1 MNNNAKEGR
10 KKHTIDS
17 LISDNNKR
25 PKTENSFT
33 EETFNNLLKE
43 KKIDEIVESISKI
56 NNLDLHT
63 KVYEKLSMF
72 VHQSKDNID
81 KFVAA
86 NGIKVAVATMNHYIA
101 SGLCDN
107 LVMYTCNI
115 FMTYAYYH
123 KASPK
128 LHTDGAIKAI
138 ICAMN
143 VHMTSTTVLN
153 NACVT
158 LDYFAQLR
166 EGSAT
171 TLVKPI
177 IDEGGIAI
185 LINIIKTHKQ
195 NLLLTSKSLKTL
207 VDLIIFRD
215 KINYT
220 TDVVQQIIEPVV
232 KAMYMVDSINKRQFT
247 YTRHD
252 ALILLN
258 GYKLLNILA
267 EQKNIAEKLA
277 LKTDFVSNIYDMIT
291 KNVVHTSL
299 LVSALPVL
307 LKLVDASQEQKKHQY
322 ATFYYKL
329 CHSIIQYKDE
339 DMVYHSCVLLRIFSA
354 FIPKEKQNIAV
365 EYINMLLEPMKRYI
379 NNDRILLEALLTI
392 KNCTKINSSSQMYHT
407 GVISV
412 LLDVINKHMNKA
424 ELNNSAYCAIV
435 SLLEQSR
442 NVDFN
447 DRILSFVASG
457 GIKTVVA
464 SMKTFA
470 VKNEPGDEL
479 NIICKLLYILC
490 NSPTNYGLIVELQ
503 GFKELLAIIKK
514 YIKHKNMPVYLDA
527 LARIYCSPH
536 SGRNKDVIS
545 FDDIKTIVE
554 VMIEHNDKPYVQYTA
569 CEILRVWTFKDIP
582 VTGLTVAEFGR
593 IQMFD
598 KLNPNYK
605 TIADASGFTAVIAAI
620 TKHEYD
626 VNLQSS
632 AFSMLANY
640 VKRVG
645 RSAIDQ
651 VMTELDLLIE
661 NMNKHIDNE
670 RIRFF
675 ACALLGHLCQDF
687 DIEKVPQITIIKE
700 NQTAIIK
707 KECIKYAIIAL
718 EKEMEKSNKII
729 NPCFLLYNIAKNN
742 SNDSS
747 IKEFFGCNI
756 MDTILSVIKKNKNN
770 IRNLESATDL
780 LRMLIQY
787 NDGPDKFAMAGGIGL
802 ILDIMITHKKDK
814 VQKVLNINI
823 IALLFKVSQVENYL
837 LNIVSTCGIGS
848 LLTTMQEI
856 VEDNGDNMLLDV
868 CNIMNNLTKV
878 DQIKDAMKELKV
890 SEWAKKVKENKRN
903 TDTEQLLDAL
913 IKLE

>member
-1 MNNNAKEGR
+1 MDNNEAGSKR
-10 KKHTIDS
+10 SSSI
-17 LISDNNKR
+17 LISGDEKR
-25 PKTENSFT
+25 LKTENIFT

-43 KKIDEIVESISKI
+43 KKIDEIVKSISKI
-56 NNLDLHT
+56 KNLALHT
-63 KVYEKLSMF
+63 KVFENLSMSLRN
-72 VHQSKDNID
+72 SKDNTE
-81 KFVAA
+81 KFVTA
-86 NGIKVAVATMNHYIA
+86 NGIKVIVAIMNNYIA
-101 SGLCDN
+101 LGLCDN
-107 LVMYTCNI
+107 LVTYVFNI
-115 FMTYAYYH
+115 FLTYAYYY
-123 KASPK
+123 KAPVK
-128 LHTDGAIKAI
+128 LLTDGAIKVFMYAI
-138 ICAMN
+138 NA
-143 VHMTSTTVLN
+143 HMTSTEVLN
-153 NACVT
+153 NACDS
-158 LDYFAQLR
+158 LDYFAQIR
-166 EGSAT
+166 EGSVAI
-171 TLVKPI
+171 LVKPI

-207 VDLIIFRD
+207 VYLIIYSDSRN
-215 KINYT
+215 INNYT
-220 TDVVQQIIEPVV
+220 KDVVEEVIEPIV
-232 KAMYMVDSINKRQFT
+232 KAMYIVDSINKRQFNKNE
-247 YTRHD
+247 HN

-267 EQKNIAEKLA
+267 NQNIAEKLA
-277 LKTDFVSNIYDMIT
+277 LKTDFVSNIYDMII
-291 KNVVHTSL
+291 KNVVHTPL

-307 LKLVDASQEQKKHQY
+307 LKLVDASQKQKKHQY
-322 ATFYYKL
+322 AILYYKF

-339 DMVYHSCVLLRIFSA
+339 DMVYYSCALSRIISA
-354 FIPKEKQNIAV
+354 FIPQNITV
-365 EYINMLLEPMKRYI
+365 EYVTMLLEPIKRYI
-379 NNDRILLEALLTI
+379 NNEKILLEALLTI
-392 KNCTKINSSSQMYHT
+392 KNCTKINSSSQMYQT

-412 LLDVINKHMNKA
+412 LLDVIKKHINKA
-424 ELNNSAYCAIV
+424 ELNHSAYCAIV
-435 SLLEQSR
+435 SLLEHTK

-447 DRILSFVASG
+447 DRILSFVALDG
-457 GIKTVVA
+457 TKIAVA
-464 SMKTFA
+464 SMKTFSI
-470 VKNEPGDEL
+470 KNEPGNEL
-479 NIICKLLYILC
+479 NIICKLMYILC
-490 NSPTNYGLIVELQ
+490 NSPTNYGLIVGLQ
-503 GFKELLAIIKK
+503 GLKELLAIIKK
-514 YIKHKNMPVYLDA
+514 YIKHKNVPVYLDA
-527 LARIYCSPH
+527 LARIYCSQH
-536 SGRNKDVIS
+536 SGRNKDVVS

-554 VMIEHNDKPYVQYTA
+554 VMIEHNDKPNVQCFA

-582 VTGLTVAEFGR
+582 VTGLTVADFGR

-605 TIADASGFTAVIAAI
+605 TIADASGFTAIISAM
-620 TKHEYD
+620 TKHEND
-626 VNLQSS
+626 VQVQYSV
-632 AFSMLANY
+632 FSMLVNY

-645 RSAIDQ
+645 RSAIDK
-651 VMTELDLLIE
+651 VMTELDLLIK
-661 NMNKHIDNE
+661 NMNMYIDNE
-670 RIRFF
+670 QIRFY

-687 DIEKVPQITIIKE
+687 DIIKVPQITIIKE

-707 KECIKYAIIAL
+707 KECIKYAITAL
-718 EKEMEKSNKII
+718 EKEMENSNKII

-780 LRMLIQY
+780 LRILIQY

-848 LLTTMQEI
+848 LLSTMQEI
-856 VEDNGDNMLLDV
+856 VEDSGDNMLIDV

-890 SEWAKKVKENKRN
+890 SEWAKKVKENRRN

>member
-1 MNNNAKEGR
+1 MKN
-10 KKHTIDS
+10 I
-17 LISDNNKR
+17 
-25 PKTENSFT
+25 FT

-43 KKIDEIVESISKI
+43 KKIDEIVQSISKI
-56 NNLDLHT
+56 NNLALHT
-63 KVYEKLSMF
+63 KVYEKLSIF
-72 VHQSKDNID
+72 LRNSKDNTE

-86 NGIKVAVATMNHYIA
+86 NGIKIIVDTMNHYIA

-107 LVMYTCNI
+107 LVMYVFNI
-115 FMTYAYYH
+115 FITYAHYY

-128 LHTDGAIKAI
+128 LLTDGAMKDI
-138 ICAMN
+138 ICATN
-143 VHMTSTTVLN
+143 AHMTSTTVLDY
-153 NACVT
+153 ACDT
-158 LDYFAQLR
+158 LDYFTKSR

-171 TLVKPI
+171 ILVKPI

-195 NLLLTSKSLKTL
+195 NLSLTSKSLKTL
-207 VDLIIFRD
+207 VDLIIFSDSR
-215 KINYT
+215 KINNYT
-220 TDVVQQIIEPVV
+220 KDVVGEVIEPVV

-247 YTRHD
+247 FTRHD
-252 ALILLN
+252 ALILLD

-267 EQKNIAEKLA
+267 DQKNIAEKLA

-307 LKLVDASQEQKKHQY
+307 LNLVDASQEQKKHEY

-329 CHSIIQYKDE
+329 CHTIIQYKDE
-339 DMVYHSCVLLRIFSA
+339 NMVYHSCVLLRIFSA
-354 FIPKEKQNIAV
+354 FIPKEKQNIAI

-379 NNDRILLEALLTI
+379 NNDRILLEAFLTI
-392 KNCTKINSSSQMYHT
+392 KNCTKINSSSHMYHT

-435 SLLEQSR
+435 SLLEQTK

-514 YIKHKNMPVYLDA
+514 YIKHKNAPVYLEA

-536 SGRNKDVIS
+536 SGRNKDVVS

-605 TIADASGFTAVIAAI
+605 TIGDAGGFTAVIGAM
-620 TKHEYD
+620 TKYEDNNIVHNY
-626 VNLQSS
+626 
-632 AFSMLANY
+632 AFSMLVNY

-651 VMTELDLLIE
+651 VMTELDLLIK
-661 NMNKHIDNE
+661 NMNMHIDNE
-670 RIRFF
+670 QVRFY

-687 DIEKVPQITIIKE
+687 DIIKVPQITIIKE

-707 KECIKYAIIAL
+707 KECIKYAITAL

-742 SNDSS
+742 SNNSS

-780 LRMLIQY
+780 LRILIQY

-814 VQKVLNINI
+814 VKKVLNINI
-823 IALLFKVSQVENYL
+823 IALLLKVSEVENYL

-868 CNIMNNLTKV
+868 CNIMNNLAKV
-878 DQIKDAMKELKV
+878 EQIKDAMKELKV
-890 SEWAKKVKENKRN
+890 SEWARKVKEHKRN
-903 TDTEQLLDAL
+903 TDTEQVLDAL